1 MFRAEPGYHPPV
13 SEERAPWGT
22 TGGEDVPGRAS
33 TDAGLAA
40 PYFGRVGESRTA
52 FLAPPPQARA
62 EAAWAPPPEAID
74 HPLGVARGQVAKTY
88 IVAEAGDGLVI
99 VDQHAAHERLVLERM
114 RAALAGG
121 RVASQALLIPD
132 VVELDEPACDRL
144 EARIEE
150 LSELGLEIERFGP
163 RAILVRAV
171 PALLKTGSA
180 HGLVTDLADELAAF
194 DTALSLK
201 ERLDLVASTM
211 ACHGSV
217 RAGRL
222 LSVAEMNALLRE
234 MEVTP
239 HSGQCNHGRP
249 TWVKLAHG
257 DIEKL
262 FGRK

>member
-13 SEERAPWGT
+13 SEERAPWGS

-180 HGLVTDLADELAAF
+180 HGLVTDLADELRLRHRLEPEGTARPRRLHHGLPRLGPRRPAAVGRGN
-194 DTALSLK
+194 
-201 ERLDLVASTM
+201 ERLAARD
-211 ACHGSV
+211 GSHP
-217 RAGRL
+217 A
-222 LSVAEMNALLRE
+222 
-234 MEVTP
+234 
-239 HSGQCNHGRP
+239 
-249 TWVKLAHG
+249 
-257 DIEKL
+257 
-262 FGRK
+262 